1 MGNGGNAIFPPLKG
15 GKMGN
20 GKWMGN
26 GGKCFRSS
34 QQAKMEWKYN
44 DKWVDYLSVL
54 ESAIPILLSSVT
66 RLRSLGVTVGV
77 AAPRK
82 WQVTWKERVQM
93 KEGESTGNGSC
104 GDSTAAAGAA
114 DRCTSEEIEST
125 GIRRGR
131 RRRRQTGA
139 PEASAPELRQW
150 RRRWDQRRMIE
161 RWVKIKGNLND
172 FWPQSC
178 SLIGLSQQT
187 TTRLAS
193 WCTWY
198 MEPRFNVRSPCEG
211 RSPGNASW
219 KTEVSLLP
227 YTGWR

>member
-20 GKWMGN
+20 GKLMGN

-114 DRCTSEEIEST
+114 GRCTWKRSSRLAPEGGWGGGVRQVRRKRRHQDGGSGGVVEIKDEWLKGGSRSREIWMIFDPKAALWLVFRNRQLLDSRRGIRGIWSRDLT
-125 GIRRGR
+125 CDHLPTAVVQGIRRG
-131 RRRRQTGA
+131 
-139 PEASAPELRQW
+139 
-150 RRRWDQRRMIE
+150 
-161 RWVKIKGNLND
+161 KGNCRYCL
-172 FWPQSC
+172 
-178 SLIGLSQQT
+178 T
-187 TTRLAS
+187 
-193 WCTWY
+193 
-198 MEPRFNVRSPCEG
+198 
-211 RSPGNASW
+211 
-219 KTEVSLLP
+219 
-227 YTGWR
+227 